1 MRHRHEYS
9 LDCGIKMKKL
19 NLENVRVYS
28 GTKGDVKDA
37 MDLIGQAVY
46 VFDDD
51 SGNYYQERLIGVR
64 LVEDDPYAFVGSDFD
79 AYKHFILV
87 KDAKFVGEKKLRPF
101 KDIEEFFK
109 ETGLALG
116 ETIRYRKK
124 GNRDNIECVVILNGY
139 LTDGQILLGVVYYKV
154 ESLYNCFEY
163 YDSDNSEWKPF
174 GIEE

>member
-1 MRHRHEYS
+1 
-9 LDCGIKMKKL
+9 MKKL

-28 GTKGDVKDA
+28 GTKCDVKDA

-87 KDAKFVGEKKLRPF
+87 KDAKFVGEKKLRPY
-101 KDIEEFFK
+101 KDVEEFFE
-109 ETGLALG
+109 ETGFELG
-116 ETIRYRKK
+116 KTIRYRKK
-124 GNRDNIECVVILNGY
+124 DNNREYVVVLTGYTSDNYVTIGGAYHILQN
-139 LTDGQILLGVVYYKV
+139 LFDH
-154 ESLYNCFEY
+154 FEY

-174 GIEE
+174 GVEV

>member
-1 MRHRHEYS
+1 
-9 LDCGIKMKKL
+9 MKKL

-28 GTKGDVKDA
+28 RTKDDVKEA
-37 MDLIGQAVY
+37 MDLIGQEVY
-46 VFDDD
+46 MSDDEKFE
-51 SGNYYQERLIGVR
+51 NQYYKNRLIGVR

-109 ETGLALG
+109 ETGFDLG
-116 ETIRYRKK
+116 KTIRYRKK
-124 GNRDNIECVVILNGY
+124 DSKDNRECVVIINGY
-139 LTDGQILLGVVYYKV
+139 LSDGQILLGAFYYKL
-154 ESLYNCFEY
+154 EDLFNYYEY

-174 GIEE
+174 GIRE